1 MPQARA
7 NGIDVE
13 YQTFGDPAAA
23 PLLLV
28 SGLGAQ
34 MITWDEGLCEKLAA
48 NRFHVIRFDNRDAG
62 LSTKIEEAG
71 PPDLVAAQ
79 AGNPKPAYQLEDMAD
94 DAVGL
99 LDALG
104 IGASHIVG
112 ASMGGFISQLIA
124 LNHPSRVLSLTLIMS
139 GPSGKDG
146 VRARLE
152 ASRIFTTVPGPTREE
167 RIAHAIANRR
177 ILTGPDNPFDE
188 EYERRRAERLYD
200 RSYYPYGM
208 GRQLIASMAAPS
220 RLGRLPEVTVPS
232 LVIHGLDDPLLPV
245 DNGRRIAAAIPGA
258 RLLELQGMGHNIPV
272 RYWQEISDAI
282 VEVARKASPAQPGA
296 AWSS

>member
-1 MPQARA
+1 MPQVRA
-7 NGIDVE
+7 NGIDLE

-34 MITWDEGLCEKLAA
+34 MITWDEGLCERLAG
-48 NRFHVIRFDNRDAG
+48 NGFHVIRFDNRDAG

-99 LDALG
+99 LQALG

-112 ASMGGFISQLIA
+112 ASMGGYISQLIA

-146 VRARLE
+146 VRPRPE
-152 ASRIFTTVPGPTREE
+152 ASQIFTRVPGPTREE

-200 RSYYPYGM
+200 RSYYPDGM

-220 RLGRLPEVTVPS
+220 RLGRLPEVTVPA
-232 LVIHGLDDPLLPV
+232 LVIHGLDDALLPV
-245 DNGRRIAAAIPGA
+245 DNGRRIGAAIPGA
-258 RLLELQGMGHNIPV
+258 HLLELEGMGHNIPV
-272 RYWQEISDAI
+272 RYWREISDAI
-282 VEVARKASPAQPGA
+282 VEVARKASPVQPGA